1 MKIRTEVSRRPLLNL
16 AFALL
21 CIAALFVSLEAQRS
35 SNVTAIKNVRIFD
48 GEKIIPTGTV
58 LVKDGKIAGC
68 GANVVIPAG
77 AEVIEAAGKTL
88 LPGLIDAHVHTWSLD
103 QLRQALVFGVT
114 TVVDMFM
121 DAKMMKDIKTRQAEG
136 KARDTA
142 TLISAGT
149 LATAPGGHGTQFG
162 LAITTLTSPAQAAG
176 FVDARVAD
184 GSDFIKIIQDDWTI
198 YGLLRPT
205 LANEIVAAL
214 IDAAHKKGKM
224 AVIHAASLRNC
235 EDALNAGVDGLAHL
249 FFDNAFEPGFGK
261 LAATKKAF
269 VIPTFSVLRTL
280 AGLYDAESLA
290 QDVNF
295 APYLKPDDAQ
305 NLRGSYSFK
314 TGEANYA
321 AAENALRQ
329 LRDAGVTIIAGTD
342 APNPG
347 ALFGVSLHR
356 ELVLMTKAGLTPIE
370 ALAAAT
376 SAAAD
381 KFKIQGRGHIRE
393 GFAADLLLVN
403 GDPSVDITA
412 TRKIEAIWK
421 EGNLVNRE
429 SWRADV
435 AAARTKMEQMK
446 LTPPPENSESGWI
459 SDFEAE
465 RIAANFGAG
474 WMGSTDAF
482 AGGKSKAEFQRV
494 SGGVEGSKGA
504 MQIMGEIV
512 PGAAITWAGVLFS
525 PGKTTMAPAN
535 LSFKKAVSFW
545 AKGEGKTF
553 AVMIF
558 SQGMGFVPA
567 SKTFAVG
574 PEWKEYSFSFEEF
587 GVLGFDIMGI
597 FIGAS
602 NNPGTFTLTI
612 DNVRLK

>member
-1 MKIRTEVSRRPLLNL
+1 MKARKDILPRPFLNL
-16 AFALL
+16 LFALL
-21 CIAALFVSLEAQRS
+21 LMAVAWVNLDAQKT

-48 GEKIIPTGTV
+48 GAKIIPAGTV
-58 LVKDGKIAGC
+58 LISGGKIAAC

-88 LPGLIDAHVHTWSLD
+88 LPGLIDAHVHVWSLD

-121 DAKMMKDIKTRQAEG
+121 DAKTMKDIKTTQAEG
-136 KARDTA
+136 KARDMA
-142 TLISAGT
+142 YLISAGT
-149 LATAPGGHGTQFG
+149 LATAPGGHGTQMG
-162 LAITTLTSPAQAAG
+162 LAIPTLTGPAQAAG
-176 FVDARVAD
+176 FVEARVAD

-205 LANEIVAAL
+205 LSNEIVAAL
-214 IDAAHKKGKM
+214 IGAAHKKGKI
-224 AVIHAASLRNC
+224 AVIHAASLKNC

-249 FFDNAFEPGFGK
+249 FFDNASDPGFGK
-261 LAATKKAF
+261 LVSSKKAF

-280 AGLYDAESLA
+280 AGMYDAGSMA
-290 QDVNF
+290 QDADLV
-295 APYLKPDDAQ
+295 PYLKPNDVQ
-305 NLRGSYSFK
+305 SLKGSYSFK
-314 TGEANYA
+314 TSEANYA
-321 AAENALRQ
+321 AAEKALR
-329 LRDAGVTIIAGTD
+329 LLKDAGVTIIAGTD
-342 APNPG
+342 SPNPG
-347 ALFGVSLHR
+347 TLFGASLHR

-370 ALAAAT
+370 ALTAAT

-381 KFKIQGRGHIRE
+381 RFEIQGRGHIKE
-393 GFAADLLLVN
+393 GYAADLLLVN

-412 TRKIEAIWK
+412 TRKIEGIWK
-421 EGNLVNRE
+421 EGIRVNRE
-429 SWRADV
+429 AWREEV
-435 AAARTKMEQMK
+435 AGVKAKVERMK
-446 LTPPPENSESGWI
+446 QAPAPEYSESGWI
-459 SDFEAE
+459 SDFEGDK
-465 RIAANFGAG
+465 IASNFGAG

-482 AGGKSKAEFQRV
+482 AGGKSKAQFERV
-494 SGGVEGSKGA
+494 SDGAEGSKGA
-504 MQIMGEIV
+504 MQITGEII

-535 LSFKKAVSFW
+535 ISFKKAISFW

-567 SKTFAVG
+567 AKTFTVG
-574 PEWKEYSFSFEEF
+574 PEWKEYTFSFEEF
-587 GVLGFDIMGI
+587 GVLSFEIMGI

-602 NNPGTFTLTI
+602 NDPGKFALTI